1 MGGYARF
8 KTPARPHEY
17 LNDRLRFQSIEE
29 AFIVTR
35 KKKRGR
41 QRERERE
48 RERSIGIDSKRQMSF
63 EESIPSRSTY
73 LVGGT
78 SEKTLLNESFRRIV
92 AGEEILRESADGK
105 PRGMN
110 YVAKLAE
117 RGRNFLLNNALKPE
131 GSIPEAL
138 RQFSTDGLGLEINV
152 ALVSSRVR
160 QKRGNLSLS
169 LYLPIY
175 LSLHLSFY
183 LSIYHYLW
191 MAN

>member
-17 LNDRLRFQSIEE
+17 LNDRLCFQSIEE

>member
-183 LSIYHYLW
+183 LSIYHYL
-191 MAN
+191 

>member
-35 KKKRGR
+35 KKKRG
-41 QRERERE
+41 RERERE

-183 LSIYHYLW
+183 LSIYHYL
-191 MAN
+191 